1 MTVGAD
7 LPPSAESGAAVEAA
21 PTVPDADPAYSE
33 MPLPLP
39 AFIERMPPKADVETP
54 CTSLLCQMD
63 PATDL
68 VLLTLYVMVCVVV
81 TMSAIKLVELLREVA
96 WEILDLLARRR

>member
-1 MTVGAD
+1 MTVGAG
-7 LPPSAESGAAVEAA
+7 LPLGGEADTA
-21 PTVPDADPAYSE
+21 GEATPVVPDADPARAE
-33 MPLPLP
+33 TFLRT
-39 AFIERMPPKADVETP
+39 FVEGMPPASAAEAP

-81 TMSAIKLVELLREVA
+81 TMSVIRLATLLRDAIWDVV
-96 WEILDLLARRR
+96 DLLARRR

>member
-7 LPPSAESGAAVEAA
+7 FPLGAEAGAAGESA
-21 PTVPDADPAYSE
+21 PVVPDADPARAE
-33 MPLPLP
+33 TFLR
-39 AFIERMPPKADVETP
+39 AFVEGMRP
-54 CTSLLCQMD
+54 EAAEKRACTDLLCQMD

-81 TMSAIKLVELLREVA
+81 TMSVIKLVAILRDAA
-96 WEILDLLARRR
+96 WDVIDFLARR

>member
-7 LPPSAESGAAVEAA
+7 LPLGAEAGAAVEAA

-33 MPLPLP
+33 TSLPLP
-39 AFIERMPPKADVETP
+39 VFAERMASEADVETP

-81 TMSAIKLVELLREVA
+81 MMSVPKIVAHLRETV
-96 WEILDLLARRR
+96 WEIFDLLAHRR

>member
-7 LPPSAESGAAVEAA
+7 LPLGAEAGAAGKSA
-21 PTVPDADPAYSE
+21 PVVPDADPAHVDSF
-33 MPLPLP
+33 MR
-39 AFIERMPPKADVETP
+39 AFIEGMPPASAAEKRA
-54 CTSLLCQMD
+54 CTDLLCQMD

-81 TMSAIKLVELLREVA
+81 TMSVIKLVAILRDAA
-96 WEILDLLARRR
+96 WDVIDFLARR